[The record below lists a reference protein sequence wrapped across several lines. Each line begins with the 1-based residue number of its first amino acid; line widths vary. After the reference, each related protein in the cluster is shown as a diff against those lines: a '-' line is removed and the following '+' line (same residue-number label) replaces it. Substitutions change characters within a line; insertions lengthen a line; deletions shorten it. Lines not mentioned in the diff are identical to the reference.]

1 MKIKEA
7 TAELVA
13 INKAIMWLAVSFG
26 LIILVAAVIGALAA
40 AGVKLSY

>member
-13 INKAIMWLAVSFG
+13 INKAIMWLVASFG
-26 LIILVAAVIGALAA
+26 FIISVAAIIGALAA